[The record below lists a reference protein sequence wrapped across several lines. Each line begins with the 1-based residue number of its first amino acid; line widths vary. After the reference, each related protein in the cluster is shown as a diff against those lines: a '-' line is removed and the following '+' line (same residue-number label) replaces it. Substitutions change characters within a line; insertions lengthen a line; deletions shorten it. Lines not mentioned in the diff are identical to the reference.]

1 MTAKFL
7 SHPTVWL
14 SRGRSVH
21 ISSVHAC
28 QRQNQHG
35 FTSGIKSDPV
45 GMSATDEM
53 TMIRPI
59 DDLETQYEID
69 SSQSVLAL
77 SRKYYVTS
85 CFQKS
90 RIKELIMSDVEV
102 CIKQKRIHLRL

>member
-1 MTAKFL
+1 M
-7 SHPTVWL
+7 
-14 SRGRSVH
+14 
-21 ISSVHAC
+21 
-28 QRQNQHG
+28 N
-35 FTSGIKSDPV
+35 
-45 GMSATDEM
+45 M

-69 SSQSVLAL
+69 SPVLAL